1 MPHFF
6 NPVVEAGSGMN
17 PASDNSTALPVYE
30 VRTHN
35 PSAHTENRLHS
46 DDVALAYG
54 FKGALVPGVTVFSHM
69 TQPLVAAHGS
79 DWLARGTAD
88 VIFTKPAYEGDL
100 LRVRTVH
107 AADEGSFALTCVN
120 EQGVEL
126 ARMSAQL
133 RGSPPAVDARAS
145 HAAAAATG
153 ERPQVTWEL
162 MEIGKPF
169 PSLAWRPTQADNL
182 AWCADVRDDLPIYR
196 AGASPVLHPGFL
208 LRQANFVLR
217 NRFTLPAW
225 IHTGSR
231 IVFHSAARAGE
242 TFEVRA
248 IPEEKW
254 LRKGHE
260 FVRLY
265 VCILRDGRVVAE
277 ILHTAIFRPRKAA

>member
-1 MPHFF
+1 
-6 NPVVEAGSGMN
+6 MN
-17 PASDNSTALPVYE
+17 SVLASSTPLPSYE

-35 PSAHTENRLHS
+35 SHADSENRMHS

-69 TQPLVAAHGS
+69 TQPLVAKHGA
-79 DWLARGTAD
+79 DWLARGSAEVTFA
-88 VIFTKPAYEGDL
+88 KPAYEGEL
-100 LRVRTVH
+100 LTVRTTH
-107 AADEGSFALTCVN
+107 AAGADAYEVTCVN
-120 EQGVEL
+120 EQGVEI

-133 RGSPPAVDARAS
+133 RDSPPAVDVRAS
-145 HAAAAATG
+145 IEPAAPR
-153 ERPQVTWEL
+153 EKQLVTWDL
-162 MEIGKPF
+162 MEVGTPF
-169 PSLAWRPTQADNL
+169 PALAWKPAQTDNL
-182 AWCADVRDDLPIYR
+182 QWCADARDELPVYR
-196 AGASPVLHPGFL
+196 EGAAPVLHPGL
-208 LRQANFVLR
+208 ILRQANLVLR

-231 IVFHSAARAGE
+231 IAFHAAARAGE
-242 TFEVRA
+242 AFEVRA

>member
-1 MPHFF
+1 VNLPFI
-6 NPVVEAGSGMN
+6 
-17 PASDNSTALPVYE
+17 DSTTLPVYE

-35 PSAHTENRLHS
+35 ASSQSENRMHS

-69 TQPLVAAHGS
+69 TQPLVARVGA
-79 DWLARGTAD
+79 DWLARGSAEVTFA
-88 VIFTKPAYEGDL
+88 KPAYEGEL
-100 LRVRTVH
+100 LNVRAAQTAGEH
-107 AADEGSFALTCVN
+107 AYTLTCAN

-133 RGSPPAVDARAS
+133 HGAVSAVDARAGLAP
-145 HAAAAATG
+145 AAARDK
-153 ERPQVTWEL
+153 ELVTWEL
-162 MEIGKPF
+162 MEVGQPF
-169 PSLAWRPTQADNL
+169 PALAWRPTQADNL
-182 AWCADVRDDLPIYR
+182 EWCADVRDALPVYR
-196 AGASPVLHPGFL
+196 EGAAPALHPGFV
-208 LRQANFVLR
+208 LRQANLVLR

-225 IHTGSR
+225 IHTASR
-231 IVFHSAARAGE
+231 IAFHAVARAGE

-254 LRKGHE
+254 QRKGHE

>member
-1 MPHFF
+1 
-6 NPVVEAGSGMN
+6 MN
-17 PASDNSTALPVYE
+17 PAFANSTALPVYG

-35 PSAHTENRLHS
+35 ASAQSDNRMHS

-69 TQPLVAAHGS
+69 TQPLVAKHGA
-79 DWLARGTAD
+79 DWLARGTAE
-88 VIFTKPAYEGDL
+88 VTFAKPAYEGEL
-100 LRVRTVH
+100 LTVRTAH
-107 AADEGSFALTCVN
+107 AADANSYALTCVN
-120 EQGVEL
+120 EQGVEI
-126 ARMSAQL
+126 ARMAAHL
-133 RGSPPAVDARAS
+133 RDSPLPADARSS

-153 ERPQVTWEL
+153 ERPLVTWEL
-162 MEIGKPF
+162 MEVGKPF
-169 PSLAWRPTQADNL
+169 PSLAWKPTRAENL
-182 AWCADVRDDLPIYR
+182 EWCADVRDELPIYR
-196 AGASPVLHPGFL
+196 EGEAPALHPGFV
-208 LRQANFVLR
+208 LRQANLALR
-217 NRFTLPAW
+217 HRFTLPAW

-231 IVFHSAARAGE
+231 IAFHSAARAGE
-242 TFEVRA
+242 AFEVRA

>member
-1 MPHFF
+1 
-6 NPVVEAGSGMN
+6 MN
-17 PASDNSTALPVYE
+17 PALVDSAALPAYE

-35 PSAHTENRLHS
+35 PSAFSENRMHS

-69 TQPLVAAHGS
+69 TQPLVAKHGA
-79 DWLARGTAD
+79 DWLARGSAE
-88 VIFTKPAYEGDL
+88 VEFAKPAYEGEL
-100 LRVRTVH
+100 LSVRTVQ
-107 AADEGSFALTCVN
+107 AAGANSYELTCVN

-126 ARMSAQL
+126 ARMSAEL
-133 RGSPPAVDARAS
+133 RDSPPVADARALLAS
-145 HAAAAATG
+145 GTVC
-153 ERPQVTWEL
+153 EKQLVTWDL
-162 MEIGKPF
+162 MEVGKPF
-169 PSLAWRPTQADNL
+169 PSLAWKPTQAHNL
-182 AWCADVRDDLPIYR
+182 EWCADVRDELPIYR
-196 AGASPVLHPGFL
+196 GGVAPVLHPGFV
-208 LRQANFVLR
+208 LRQANLVLR

-231 IVFHSAARAGE
+231 IAFHAAARAGE

-265 VCILRDGRVVAE
+265 VCILRDGHVATE
-277 ILHTAIFRPRKAA
+277 ILHTLIFRPRKAA